1 PLAPQTRTMRDYEPC
16 SGGTPRAS
24 ANLFLLR
31 SSILGLFQRG
41 LVRRIGL
48 ERSVG
53 RCRAPPNSRAD
64 SSGPCSLFPGA
75 PAALARLAPG
85 CAAAL
90 GIPLWTRVARRGLP
104 AGLAGARGAVGGR
117 ERAWQGERLPARP
130 RKARALLARAPG

>member
-53 RCRAPPNSRAD
+53 RCGAPPNSRPD
-64 SSGPCSLFPGA
+64 SSGPCSLLPGA

-104 AGLAGARGAVGGR
+104 AGLAGARGGGGGGGEGGGGGKR
-117 ERAWQGERLPARP
+117 PPRA
-130 RKARALLARAPG
+130 APT